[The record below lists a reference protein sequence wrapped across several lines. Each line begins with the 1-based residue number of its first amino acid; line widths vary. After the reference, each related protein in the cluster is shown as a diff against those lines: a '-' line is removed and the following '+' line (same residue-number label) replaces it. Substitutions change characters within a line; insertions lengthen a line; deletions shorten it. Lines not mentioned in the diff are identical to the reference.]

1 MKGRIECYVGS
12 GRHTGPHGKLSF
24 ARNGQVSEYCDV
36 GRAGVRRDH
45 SQADQDKGQPG
56 ELIRLDRGV
65 YAPAASVTAVAATAR
80 GALALRAAAALVSLG
95 PQAVASH
102 DTAARLQGLA
112 LLGRAPKG
120 VAITRV
126 PGSGSRMS
134 WPGVRVHNAALPGD
148 HVGQWTGVPVT
159 TAARTVVDLARCSPL
174 RAGVVVA
181 DSALRDKRTT
191 KPELQAVIE
200 SCHRWPGLQRA
211 AEVVAFADPLAESPL
226 ESISRVAFR
235 DCGLPP
241 PQLQALIGADGL
253 VIARVDFYWAQ
264 FRTIAEAD
272 GEMKYE
278 SKFAATH
285 QLRRDADLRE
295 AGFEVVHFGWR
306 DICDTPAQVVASIR
320 AAFRRG
326 ERNRLEA
333 G

>member
-1 MKGRIECYVGS
+1 MSVAGGMLETMASSDLPRTGRLANIV
-12 GRHTGPHGKLSF
+12 T
-24 ARNGQVSEYCDV
+24 
-36 GRAGVRRDH
+36 RAELVDAGISVAQIRTLASR
-45 SQADQDKGQPG
+45 G

-65 YAPAASVTAVAATAR
+65 YAPAERVSSVAATDR
-80 GALALRAAAALVSLG
+80 GALALRAAAALATLG

-112 LLGRAPKG
+112 LLGRVPAG
-120 VAITRV
+120 ITVTRV
-126 PGSGSRMS
+126 PGSGSRGS
-134 WPGVRVHNAALPGD
+134 WPGVRVHNAALPAG
-148 HVGQWTGVPVT
+148 HVGHCDGVPVT
-159 TAARTVVDLARCSPL
+159 TAARTVLDLARCSPL

-181 DSALRDKRTT
+181 DSALRKKRTT

-200 SCHRWPGLQRA
+200 SCRRWPGLQRA
-211 AEVVAFADPLAESPL
+211 AEVVAFADSLAESPL

-241 PQLQALIGADGL
+241 PQLQALLGADGF
-253 VIARVDFYWAQ
+253 VIARVDFYWGR
-264 FRTIAEAD
+264 FRTVAEAD

-278 SKFAATH
+278 RKFAATH
-285 QLRRDADLRE
+285 QLRRDADLRD

-306 DICDTPAQVVASIR
+306 DIHDTPEQVANSIR

-326 ERNRLEA
+326 ARNRLEA

>member
-1 MKGRIECYVGS
+1 MSVASGILDLMTNNHLPETGRLANIATSAELASAGIS
-12 GRHTGPHGKLSF
+12 AKQIRTK
-24 ARNGQVSEYCDV
+24 VS
-36 GRAGVRRDH
+36 R
-45 SQADQDKGQPG
+45 G
-56 ELIRLDRGV
+56 ELVRLDRGV
-65 YAPAASVTAVAATAR
+65 YAPADRVSSVGATGR
-80 GALALRAAAALVSLG
+80 GALALRAAAALVTLG

-112 LLGRAPKG
+112 LLGRVPAG
-120 VAITRV
+120 IAITRV
-126 PGSGSRMS
+126 PGSGTRGS
-134 WPGVRVHNAALPGD
+134 WPGVRVHNAALPAG
-148 HVGQWTGVPVT
+148 HVGQCDGVPVT

-181 DSALRDKRTT
+181 DSALRNKRTT

-200 SCHRWPGLQRA
+200 SCRRWPGLQRA
-211 AEVVAFADPLAESPL
+211 AEVVAFADSLAESPL

-241 PQLQALIGADGL
+241 PQLQALLGADGM
-253 VIARVDFYWAQ
+253 VIARVDFYWAK

-278 SKFAATH
+278 TKFAASH
-285 QLRRDADLRE
+285 QLRRDADLRD

-306 DICDTPAQVVASIR
+306 DICDTPEQVAASIR
-320 AAFRRG
+320 EAFRRG
-326 ERNRLEA
+326 VRNRREA